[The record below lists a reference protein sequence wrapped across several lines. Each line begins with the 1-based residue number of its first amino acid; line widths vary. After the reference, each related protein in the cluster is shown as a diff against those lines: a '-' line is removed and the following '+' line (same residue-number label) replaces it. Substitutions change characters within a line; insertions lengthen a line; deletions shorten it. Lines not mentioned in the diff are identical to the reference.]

1 MDRTPI
7 EENKVIELESDYK
20 PGKISN
26 PTSQDEEFKESP
38 KKPSQ
43 KIDRR
48 SITSKLNAIKAR
60 EGRARKRAE
69 RAQKMKELFGSSES
83 EDSNSDTES
92 ASSDSDE
99 LVVPSK
105 WSRKK
110 KTKEQRE
117 IAELK
122 SMLFKLAEKQ
132 KKSRRRNRRNRRE
145 RSPVKAQQT
154 PVINYTI
161 APPIQ
166 PQPIEKENKKSTFM
180 DQLLKKRLLEGT

>member
-1 MDRTPI
+1 MDSTPI
-7 EENKVIELESDYK
+7 EENQVIELETDYK
-20 PGKISN
+20 PGQISN
-26 PTSQDEEFKESP
+26 PTSQEEDFKKTP
-38 KKPSQ
+38 KKASQ

-69 RAQKMKELFGSSES
+69 REQKMKELFGSSES
-83 EDSNSDTES
+83 EDSDTETE
-92 ASSDSDE
+92 SSDSDE

-132 KKSRRRNRRNRRE
+132 KKSRRRNRRNRRN
-145 RSPVKAQQT
+145 RSPVKAQT

-166 PQPIEKENKKSTFM
+166 PQPIEKEEKKKSTFM
-180 DQLLKKRLLEGT
+180 DQLLKKRILEN

>member
-1 MDRTPI
+1 MESTPI
-7 EENKVIELESDYK
+7 EENKVIELETDYK
-20 PGKISN
+20 PGQISN
-26 PTSQDEEFKESP
+26 PTSQEEDFKESP
-38 KKPSQ
+38 KKTLQ

-48 SITSKLNAIKAR
+48 SITSKINAIKAR
-60 EGRARKRAE
+60 EARARKRAE
-69 RAQKMKELFGSSES
+69 REQKMKELFGSSES
-83 EDSNSDTES
+83 EDSDTETE
-92 ASSDSDE
+92 SSDSDE

-132 KKSRRRNRRNRRE
+132 KKSRRRSRRRNH
-145 RSPVKAQQT
+145 RSPVKAQT

-166 PQPIEKENKKSTFM
+166 PQPIEKEEKKKSTFM
-180 DQLLKKRLLEGT
+180 DQLLKKRILEN